1 MKHQVAIVDDH
12 LLIAKAIGSI
22 INNFSSFET
31 LYEVENGKVLIDKLR
46 NFPKKPELILMDISM
61 PEMNGFETT
70 EWLKEHH
77 PEITVMALS
86 VQDDEDSLI
95 KMIKAGA
102 KGYLHKNVHPSEL
115 ELALKT
121 IIEKGIYFPN
131 WATSKVFANLSKKE
145 TTSSFAEV
153 KINDREMEFLKHTC
167 SELTYKEIADLMCCS
182 PRTVKKASEQLRSEA
197 HIIPNLIFYQ
207 IFAKMALKVALGR
220 ITAEAFSKTGL

>member
-22 INNFSSFET
+22 INNFSGFET
-31 LYEVENGKVLIDKLR
+31 IYEVENGKVLIEKLK
-46 NFPKKPELILMDISM
+46 NNSNKPELILMDISM

-70 EWLKEHH
+70 EWLTEQH

-102 KGYLHKNVHPSEL
+102 KGYLHKNVHPAEL

-121 IIEKGIYFPN
+121 IIDRGMYFPN
-131 WATSKVFANLSKKE
+131 WATSKVFANISKKD
-145 TTSSFAEV
+145 TTNSIAEI

-167 SELTYKEIADLMCCS
+167 SELTYKEIADIMCCS
-182 PRTVKKASEQLRSEA
+182 PRTVEGYRDSLFEKLM
-197 HIIPNLIFYQ
+197 I
-207 IFAKMALKVALGR
+207 
-220 ITAEAFSKTGL
+220 KTRVGLAMYAIKSGIVKL